1 MRRCT
6 QVKQLDASELR
17 RSMLQRAH
25 AYVLAASTAIYV
37 WHGRSS
43 TVDARQAADA
53 WARRVRPTARQP
65 LRHARARA
73 NMTTACV
80 GLDGAMPPRL
90 AAQWSFALR
99 QPTAPHRL
107 FHVTHFRR

>member
-1 MRRCT
+1 MAMRRCT

-53 WARRVRPTARQP
+53 WARRVRLPAS
-65 LRHARARA
+65 HARAR
-73 NMTTACV
+73 T
-80 GLDGAMPPRL
+80 
-90 AAQWSFALR
+90 
-99 QPTAPHRL
+99 
-107 FHVTHFRR
+107 

>member
-65 LRHARARA
+65 RARA
-73 NMTTACV
+73 NMMTARV

-107 FHVTHFRR
+107 FHVAHFRR